1 MGIELINF
9 RLAFCRL
16 EGGVSFT
23 SLSLSFFF
31 WFILKEISRC
41 LFKIYWFWLRC
52 VQPFHLV
59 VTSRGSSLVAV
70 LGLLILISL
79 LTEYNLSSCG
89 LWALGLWLSN
99 WDTQLRCPAA
109 CGIFADQASNSHPLL
124 FAGRILKH
132 WTIMEVSFIFIGT
145 WSLVLLFCFVYD
157 ENQLSFNLV

>member
-157 ENQLSFNLV
+157 ENQLSFNSV